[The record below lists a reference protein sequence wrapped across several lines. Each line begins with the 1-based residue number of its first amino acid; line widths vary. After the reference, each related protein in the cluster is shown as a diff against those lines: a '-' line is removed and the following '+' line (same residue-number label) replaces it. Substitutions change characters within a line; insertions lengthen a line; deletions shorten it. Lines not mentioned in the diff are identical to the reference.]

1 MQAASTRASE
11 RRSIDPTTLAVLK
24 GRLEEIAAEMDATLV
39 RSAFNP
45 IIAEAHD
52 CAHGLY
58 DAETGETLVQGKNG
72 LPVFVGTMAFATK
85 AVIERAKRDG
95 DLGPG
100 DVYVMNDPYDGGTHI
115 NDVKLLQPLFRDG
128 QVFCWLASVGH
139 WLDMGGNVAGNYN
152 PRAAELAQ
160 EGFWLPVVK
169 LAHRGVLRQDIID
182 IMLANTRLPQMA
194 FGDLQA
200 QLNALRVGQARMTEL
215 LDQTGDETVATVF
228 AELKERA
235 SRMMRHHFAALPD
248 GTYSADDYL
257 DNDGSSD
264 EPIRIALDLTIRG
277 EEVTLDFSRSS
288 PECAGPL
295 NTARSTSIASCY
307 VAIKHLFPDVIANS
321 GVLEP
326 ITFVMPEGSIVNV
339 RAPRPTGGYT
349 ETNLRIVDV
358 VFQAFA
364 QAAPERA
371 SACAYGTISA
381 LALAGRRPN
390 GARWVMFSFHGGGHG
405 AHPAGD
411 GLNHGN
417 APLSMATMPPLEI
430 TEANYPVMYRQW
442 ALRPDS
448 GGPGQHRGGLGA
460 IYEIEVLD
468 GPVDLTLFCDRGKYP
483 PPGVVGGGPAARG
496 RYTYVKDGVTH
507 QLPLTTKVVGVS
519 LNRGD
524 RVRLE
529 SPGGGGYGPPE
540 RRDAARV
547 ERDRRDGYVM
557 EAGR

>member
-1 MQAASTRASE
+1 
-11 RRSIDPTTLAVLK
+11 
-24 GRLEEIAAEMDATLV
+24 
-39 RSAFNP
+39 
-45 IIAEAHD
+45 
-52 CAHGLY
+52 
-58 DAETGETLVQGKNG
+58 
-72 LPVFVGTMAFATK
+72 
-85 AVIERAKRDG
+85 
-95 DLGPG
+95 
-100 DVYVMNDPYDGGTHI
+100 
-115 NDVKLLQPLFRDG
+115 
-128 QVFCWLASVGH
+128 
-139 WLDMGGNVAGNYN
+139 
-152 PRAAELAQ
+152 
-160 EGFWLPVVK
+160 VK

-215 LDQTGDETVATVF
+215 LDQTGDDTVATVF

-235 SRMMRHHFAALPD
+235 SRMMRHHFAALPN

-257 DNDGSSD
+257 DNDGSTD

-326 ITFVMPEGSIVNV
+326 IAFVMPEGSIVNV

-405 AHPAGD
+405 AHPGGD

-448 GGPGQHRGGLGA
+448 GGLGQHRGGLGA

-496 RYTYVKDGVTH
+496 CYTYVKDGVIH

-519 LNRGD
+519 LNKGD

-529 SPGGGGYGPPE
+529 SPGGGGYGPPNQ
-540 RRDAARV
+540 RDAARV
-547 ERDRRDGYVM
+547 ERDRRDGYVT
-557 EAGR
+557 EAAL